1 MSDRFLREPE
11 CRRLTGLSRSTRWR
25 LERQRHFPRRRRMS
39 QRTVGWLESELREW
53 LSERPAASSSDGEMG
68 VMHDPES
75 RT

>member
-25 LERQRHFPRRRRMS
+25 LERQRHFPKRRRMS
-39 QRTVGWLESELREW
+39 PRTVGWLESELREW
-53 LSERPAASSSDGEMG
+53 LVDRPAASSSDGEAG
-68 VMHDPES
+68 VTRDPES